1 MTFAA
6 FKYTLVCAFG
16 NMMGSVFQYGYALGV
31 MNSLRY
37 EFEFLVGLKEYITYI
52 FFQANQKLYNI
63 SHIKVTN

>member
-6 FKYTLVCAFG
+6 FKYTLLCAFG

-37 EFEFLVGLKEYITYI
+37 EFYFLVGLEEYT
-52 FFQANQKLYNI
+52 